1 MKNDQII
8 QRLNTI
14 NEEIAFLEEVS
25 NQTAEI
31 EERLENLRTLRY
43 ELERNIHYDKITTAP
58 ANQEGC

>member
-1 MKNDQII
+1 MKNEQII

-25 NQTAEI
+25 NQTSEI

-43 ELERNIHYDKITTAP
+43 ELERKLHYDKITTAP
-58 ANQEGC
+58 ADQEGC

>member
-8 QRLNTI
+8 QRLDTI

-25 NQTAEI
+25 NQTSEI

-43 ELERNIHYDKITTAP
+43 ELERKLHYDKITKAP
-58 ANQEGC
+58 ADQEGC